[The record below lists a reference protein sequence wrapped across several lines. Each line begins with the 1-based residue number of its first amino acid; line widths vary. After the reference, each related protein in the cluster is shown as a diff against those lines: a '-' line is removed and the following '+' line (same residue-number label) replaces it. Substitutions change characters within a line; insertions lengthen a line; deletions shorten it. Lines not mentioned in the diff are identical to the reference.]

1 MRVSDKNID
10 RIYVNTANRS
20 ADYKMTDNHYH
31 NYYELYY
38 VRHGKVRFYVDNSLY
53 TMQGGDFILI
63 PPKSIHYVH
72 YLSQSTRINIY
83 FKESDLYN
91 NGVPFMANITD
102 RFLHT
107 MIMHV
112 PRIYRD
118 NIHTLIDFMVAEENV
133 DDASTAVLQRLM
145 LHQLLL
151 YCNRYC
157 IFRTGSDD
165 DDNSDK
171 ILESVKYIDE
181 NYNQPITLDLLSK
194 LAGFSPSYFSKK
206 FRQTT
211 GTGMKEYLTYVR
223 LTHAVTELM
232 STDHSITEIAINS
245 GFGDSN
251 YFKDAFKKMH
261 NMSPREYRRTMLD
274 KYVLSEGNKK

>member
-1 MRVSDKNID
+1 MWS
-10 RIYVNTANRS
+10 
-20 ADYKMTDNHYH
+20 
-31 NYYELYY
+31 
-38 VRHGKVRFYVDNSLY
+38 
-53 TMQGGDFILI
+53 
-63 PPKSIHYVH
+63 
-72 YLSQSTRINIY
+72 RINIY
-83 FKESDLYN
+83 FTEADLYS
-91 NGVPFMANITD
+91 NGIPFMANVTD

-118 NIHTLIDFMVAEENV
+118 IIHTVIDFMVAEENV
-133 DDASTAVLQRLM
+133 DDASTAALQRLM
-145 LHQLLL
+145 LQQLLL

-157 IFRTGSDD
+157 VFQTDSDD
-165 DDNSDK
+165 NTNPDK

-181 NYNQPITLDLLSK
+181 NYSQPITLDLLSK

-206 FRQTT
+206 FRQTV

-223 LTHAVTELM
+223 LTHAITELM

-251 YFKDAFKKMH
+251 YFKDAFKKMY
-261 NMSPREYRRTMLD
+261 NVSPREYRRSMLD
-274 KYVLSEGNKK
+274 KYVLYEGNKK